1 MTTQNTS
8 AILLRDSEG
17 AFYLISQDA
26 LQAGRVPDS
35 KKQALQ
41 DAISGDVSGFLF
53 DANSFQSAFAGL
65 SQTNTNVG
73 SNTLIGGFVGLNN
86 QSLSQLG
93 VNIGSVSNT
102 QARL

>member
-1 MTTQNTS
+1 MTTHNDM
-8 AILLRDSEG
+8 ALCLRDAEGNFYIVSSETW
-17 AFYLISQDA
+17 
-26 LQAGRVPDS
+26 QAGRVPDN

-53 DANSFQSAFAGL
+53 DTSSFQNAFAGL
-65 SQTNTNVG
+65 SQNNTNIG
-73 SNTLIGGFVGLNN
+73 SNYAVGGLIGLNN

-93 VNIGSVSNT
+93 LNIGSVSNT